1 METRGLAQI
10 VTQHP
15 FFVGLEPGFCDLIS
29 GCARN
34 VRFEAGSYLF
44 RKDEPANEFYLIR
57 DGRVALQVAAP
68 GGEPVSFQ
76 TAGNDEVVGL
86 SWLIP
91 PYRWSFDAKA
101 VTRVRAIGIHA
112 TCLREKCEADHDL
125 GYELMKRFMP
135 VLISRLDA
143 ARLQALDLYGVPA

>member
-1 METRGLAQI
+1 
-10 VTQHP
+10 
-15 FFVGLEPGFCDLIS
+15 FFVGLERGLCNLVC

-34 VRFEAGSYLF
+34 VRFEQDSYLF
-44 RKDEPANEFYLIR
+44 RKGEPANEFYLIR
-57 DGRVALQVAAP
+57 EGHVALQVNGP
-68 GGEPVSFQ
+68 TGKPISFQ
-76 TAGNDEVVGL
+76 TVGNDEIVGL

-101 VTRVRAIGIHA
+101 VARVRAIGIHA

-125 GYELMKRFMP
+125 GYELMKRFMS
-135 VLISRLDA
+135 VLIDRLVA

>member
-10 VTQHP
+10 VMQHP

-34 VRFEAGSYLF
+34 VRFEAGGYLF

-68 GGEPVSFQ
+68 GGKPVSFQ

-112 TCLREKCEADHDL
+112 TCLREKCETDHDL

>member
-1 METRGLAQI
+1 MASQSLEKI
-10 VTQHP
+10 VSAHP
-15 FFVGLEPGFCDLIS
+15 FFVGLEQQFAGLVS

-44 RKDEPANEFYLIR
+44 RKGEPANEFYLIR
-57 DGRVALQVAAP
+57 EGQVALQINAQ
-68 GGEPVSFQ
+68 GGKPIAFQ
-76 TAGNDEVVGL
+76 TVSNDEVVGL

-101 VTRVRAIGIHA
+101 ITRIRAIGIHA
-112 TCLREKCEADHDL
+112 TCLRGKCEADHDL
-125 GYELMKRFMP
+125 GYEMMKRFMP

-143 ARLQALDLYGVPA
+143 ARQQALDVYAVPA